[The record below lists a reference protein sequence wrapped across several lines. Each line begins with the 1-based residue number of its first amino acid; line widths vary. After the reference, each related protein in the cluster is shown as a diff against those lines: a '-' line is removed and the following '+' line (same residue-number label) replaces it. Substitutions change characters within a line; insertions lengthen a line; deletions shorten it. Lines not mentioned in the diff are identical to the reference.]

1 MQNFR
6 EILSDRTEFIPLLLQ
21 GDEDIAMLCKYLHK
35 GRLFALCDV
44 SSIATLALVVAEGNT
59 AELMNIVTAEE
70 KRGKGFGSAM
80 IEHLAE
86 EFSHCDYLIAGT
98 GDSSPARAFYEK
110 NGFTAYGMRKD
121 FFLQYDHQIM
131 ENGNI
136 LRDMILYRKPLR

>member
-86 EFSHCDYLIAGT
+86 EFSLCDYLIAGT